1 MIRRPALPDHNTT
14 GVVVRKATTVAGAAV
29 ADYIEDEGVI
39 AVPSTSLEKGVLE
52 QPPSFSHAVEKRKK
66 YRAFLD
72 SSAKDALAGACA
84 GAFAKTAVA
93 PIERVKILL
102 QLQNSLKGNNASAVK
117 GGSSTISLG
126 NGRLTA
132 MQVWR
137 SVYNEQGVLAF
148 WRGNTPNVL
157 RQGGTTALNFMLMDW
172 YKQAIQTPLAYTLKL
187 PSNRSPEARKK
198 RRARLSSFLSG
209 GLAGGTTTTFLY
221 PIEFLRTRLA
231 MDIGAT
237 IETRQYPRGMRD
249 VFISTWNADG
259 VRGLY
264 QGYGIALFGVVVY
277 RALHLGGYDA
287 VKSEL
292 IHRKTLSL
300 EYNQQQHSTKARK
313 IKFNDTLT
321 IGERFAVAQIV
332 SVVAGTMCY
341 PIDSVRRRLM
351 MQAGEPVELRRYRN
365 SLDCF
370 RKVMTQEGIRGFY
383 LGIGPNL
390 VRSFG
395 GALLLVTYDAFKVM
409 I

>member
-1 MIRRPALPDHNTT
+1 
-14 GVVVRKATTVAGAAV
+14 
-29 ADYIEDEGVI
+29 
-39 AVPSTSLEKGVLE
+39 
-52 QPPSFSHAVEKRKK
+52 
-66 YRAFLD
+66 
-72 SSAKDALAGACA
+72 
-84 GAFAKTAVA
+84 
-93 PIERVKILL
+93 
-102 QLQNSLKGNNASAVK
+102 
-117 GGSSTISLG
+117 
-126 NGRLTA
+126 
-132 MQVWR
+132 
-137 SVYNEQGVLAF
+137 
-148 WRGNTPNVL
+148 
-157 RQGGTTALNFMLMDW
+157 
-172 YKQAIQTPLAYTLKL
+172 
-187 PSNRSPEARKK
+187 
-198 RRARLSSFLSG
+198 
-209 GLAGGTTTTFLY
+209 
-221 PIEFLRTRLA
+221 
-231 MDIGAT
+231 
-237 IETRQYPRGMRD
+237 MRD